1 MESLKSCLVW
11 SLCLLFC
18 GLFWYAIV
26 RLIMWIV
33 AML

>member
-1 MESLKSCLVW
+1 MRDPKTCLVW

-18 GLFWYAIV
+18 AVFWYAVV

-33 AML
+33 VMV